1 MRRIRQHLS
10 FANVA
15 SAIALFVALG
25 GGTAAALSGH
35 DTVQSDDLGPGAQV
49 KAPDVADNAV
59 VSSDIKDGRVTR
71 KDLSA
76 QARTRRIDF
85 HSTGGDVKTTVMTLG
100 DLQLSASC
108 GHHPDPGTSMTVYV
122 KNVGSDVAGVDAA
135 YLLVE
140 RVGLD
145 DPVPYTWGMAL
156 GPGTEHSIGDD
167 RSSSTITH
175 FSVSGGTLKKGD
187 GQIVMR
193 TPGRVETV
201 TFHAGVGGN
210 PNGFCQ
216 LSGTAA
222 LADS

>member
-25 GGTAAALSGH
+25 GGTAVALSGSN
-35 DTVQSDDLGPGAQV
+35 TVQSDDLGPGAQV

-59 VSSDIKDGRVTR
+59 VSSDIKDGQVTR

-76 QARTRRIDF
+76 QARTREINY
-85 HSTGGDVKTTVMTLG
+85 HSTGGVKTTVMTLG
-100 DLQLSASC
+100 DLQLSAECVQASAS
-108 GHHPDPGTSMTVYV
+108 GKTMRVYV
-122 KNVGSDVAGVDAA
+122 KNVGSDVAGVDVA

-140 RVGLD
+140 RIGLN
-145 DPVPYTWGMAL
+145 DPVPYTWGMAM
-156 GPGTEHSIGDD
+156 GPGDEHTIGDD
-167 RSSSTITH
+167 RDNTVVTR
-175 FSVSGGTLKKGD
+175 FTVTGGTLKKGD
-187 GQIVMR
+187 GQLVMR
-193 TPGRVETV
+193 TPARVETV
-201 TFHAGVGGN
+201 TFHAGVGGD